1 MQLDPLVSKLGNLV
15 ANNLPLVLPERT
27 AFIVGATPSRG
38 ARSPRLWNAAFQAEG
53 RGGEMLPLDV
63 AQDQVVSVLKHLE
76 ADSRVIGVAIAAP
89 YKSLGAELYHEDLTQ
104 AAARCG
110 SINLLFRSQ
119 NNRFIGSNTDGL
131 AAFESLR
138 EVEPEV
144 GRKQILLMGCGATG
158 RAVAAVLGEQLG
170 SERLVIAHRNSAH
183 AEWISHLGA
192 TPWGFSKLSER
203 LESVDVLINCTTIG
217 WGDKSGES
225 PLSEAEIGLL
235 PTHSLVF
242 DVIYQPDPTR
252 LLRLVK
258 GRELR
263 TLSGTRM
270 NLLQASM
277 AFCASNPKANHRFVQ
292 ASMQSVIDSL

>member
-1 MQLDPLVSKLGNLV
+1 MDKL
-15 ANNLPLVLPERT
+15 AHVLGSIVDNKVVLGDFHSL
-27 AFIVGATPSRG
+27 AFIVGATPSQG

-53 RGGEMLPLDV
+53 GGGEMLPLDV

-76 ADSRVIGVAIAAP
+76 ADPRVIGVAIAAP
-89 YKSLGAELYHEDLTQ
+89 YKSLAAEIYGEDLTQ
-104 AAARCG
+104 AAAQCG

-119 NNRFIGSNTDGL
+119 NNRFVGSNTDGL

-170 SERLVIAHRNSAH
+170 AERLVIAHRNSAH
-183 AEWISHLGA
+183 AEWISRLGA
-192 TPWGFSKLSER
+192 TPWEFSKLSQR
-203 LESVDVLINCTTIG
+203 LGSVDVLINCTTIG
-217 WGDKSGES
+217 WGDNSDKA

-235 PTHSLVF
+235 PTSSLVF
-242 DVIYQPDPTR
+242 DVIYQPEPTQ
-252 LLRLVK
+252 LLRLAK
-258 GRELR
+258 GRGLR
-263 TLSGTRM
+263 TLSGVRM

-277 AFCASNPKANHRFVQ
+277 AFCASNPKAKHLTVQ
-292 ASMQSVIDSL
+292 AAMQSAIESV

>member
-1 MQLDPLVSKLGNLV
+1 MQLDSLLSNLNILV
-15 ANNLPLVLPERT
+15 ANNLPLALPERT
-27 AFIVGATPSRG
+27 AFIVGVTPSQG

-53 RGGEMLPLDV
+53 GSGEMLPLDV

-76 ADSRVIGVAIAAP
+76 ADPRVIGVAIAAP
-89 YKSLGAELYHEDLTQ
+89 YKSLAAELYREDLTQ
-104 AAARCG
+104 AAAQCG

-119 NNRFIGSNTDGL
+119 NNRFVGSNTDGL

-170 SERLVIAHRNSAH
+170 AERLVIAHRNPAH
-183 AEWISHLGA
+183 AEWISRLGA
-192 TPWGFSKLSER
+192 TPWEFSKLSQR
-203 LESVDVLINCTTIG
+203 LGSVDVLINCTTIG
-217 WGDKSGES
+217 WGDNSDKA

-235 PTHSLVF
+235 PTSSLVF
-242 DVIYQPDPTR
+242 DVIYQPEPTQ
-252 LLRLVK
+252 LLRLAK
-258 GRELR
+258 GRGLR
-263 TLSGTRM
+263 TLSGVRM

-277 AFCASNPKANHRFVQ
+277 AFCASNPKAKHLTVQ
-292 ASMQSVIDSL
+292 AAMQSVAGTP